1 MSRSILLSF
10 FQTPRQCLAP
20 FFHHFFYQVIL
31 DLNCVPLWFKYTKK
45 FFFHLHMN
53 AGIFRQINDSGSH
66 RDDGVTEDKFVAGV
80 LLKEK

>member
-1 MSRSILLSF
+1 MSRSILSS
-10 FQTPRQCLAP
+10 
-20 FFHHFFYQVIL
+20 FFYQVIL
-31 DLNCVPLWFKYTKK
+31 NLNCVPFG
-45 FFFHLHMN
+45 FSIQRNFCFFHLNMN

>member
-1 MSRSILLSF
+1 
-10 FQTPRQCLAP
+10 
-20 FFHHFFYQVIL
+20 
-31 DLNCVPLWFKYTKK
+31 
-45 FFFHLHMN
+45 MN